1 MSRDSIVVVGG
12 GISGLS
18 AAWELSGGAE
28 GPHSNTPRIELIEE
42 GPLVGGALATTEFA
56 GRTIDLGADGFL
68 GRRREA
74 LDLVHELGCDDQ
86 LEAVDASG
94 ASLWLRGALNEL
106 PEGLVLG
113 IPTSSG
119 QLKTVRG
126 LSTRARLDAWRDQHA
141 PVRMKIGDD
150 ATIGDI
156 VRTKLGREI
165 CYQFV
170 EPMLGGIQAGR
181 IDDLSA
187 KSVFPALLDAAR
199 KGGSLMRTIRESG
212 PTIPGPLATTSSS
225 GPAFYS
231 LLNGVGSL
239 PFEVARRLRERGV
252 VVRTGV
258 AVTALRRT
266 PSGTYPW
273 EVDTHATTT
282 PADALVAAT
291 PASVTARLLGAH
303 DPALSRLGDVRS
315 AGAAMVN
322 FTVARD
328 GFTLPAKGTGILVPL
343 ATSWSGEGSMMTT
356 AVTFLDRKWPHLR
369 RDKDVVLRAHVG
381 RIDDLRWNEMSDEE
395 LISRVSA
402 ELKVLLSSFGSPND
416 ALVQRWPEGLPQ
428 YYVGHQTMVT
438 NAKSAAAQLG
448 ISLCGNAYDGVG
460 IPACVGSGRRAAREA
475 LAMIRTSVR
484 TDQR

>member
-18 AAWELSGGAE
+18 AAWELSGGVE
-28 GPHSNTPRIELIEE
+28 GPLPDAPRIELIEE
-42 GPLVGGALATTEFA
+42 GALVGGALATTQFA

-74 LDLVHELGCDDQ
+74 VDLVRELGRGDQ

-94 ASLWLRGALNEL
+94 ASIWLRGALDDL

-119 QLKTVRG
+119 QLKSVRG
-126 LSTRARLDAWRDQHA
+126 LSFRARLDAWRDQHA
-141 PVRMKIGDD
+141 PVRMKVGDD

-156 VRTKLGREI
+156 VRTKLGREL

-199 KGGSLMRTIRESG
+199 RGGSLMRALGAVGAST
-212 PTIPGPLATTSSS
+212 PGPAAASSP

-231 LLNGVGSL
+231 LLDGVGSL

-266 PSGTYPW
+266 PSGNYPW

-282 PADALVAAT
+282 PADALVVAT
-291 PASVTARLLGAH
+291 PATVTARLLGAH

-315 AGAAMVN
+315 AGAAMVT
-322 FTVARD
+322 FALARD
-328 GFTLPAKGTGILVPL
+328 ALTLPPKGTGILVPL
-343 ATSWSGEGSMMTT
+343 ATPWSGEGSMMVT
-356 AVTFLDRKWPHLR
+356 AATFLDRKWPHLR
-369 RDKDVVLRAHVG
+369 RDEDVVLRAHVG
-381 RIDDLRWNEMSDEE
+381 RIDDLRWTGMSDEE
-395 LISRVSA
+395 LIHRVSA
-402 ELKVLLSSFGSPND
+402 ELRLLLSFFGSPSD
-416 ALVQRWPEGLPQ
+416 ALVHRWPEGLPQ
-428 YYVGHQTMVT
+428 YYVGHESMVT
-438 NAKSAAAQLG
+438 NAKSAAATLG
-448 ISLCGNAYDGVG
+448 VALCGNAYDGVG
-460 IPACVGSGRRAAREA
+460 VPACVGSGRRAAREVLEMLRLGA
-475 LAMIRTSVR
+475 SVN
-484 TDQR
+484 QR